1 MNLAGYTNMK
11 RNNGP
16 EVKLSDA
23 FKEGFKQENFFRSVK
38 REFHELQEFYLDDER
53 RARLSEMNTI
63 KRSFWTVVWLL
74 KLMFLRLNPLR
85 RLILLI
91 GLVLSISSTF
101 TGSGG
106 DSSSFGVDSHVLGP
120 FILLFVLMLE
130 LKDKLLAR
138 DELEAGR
145 RVQKALMPERM
156 PCVPGW
162 QIWLYTRPAND
173 VGGDLVDFYQI
184 DDQTWG
190 VALGDVSGKGLEAA
204 LFMAKLQ
211 ATIRAFIN
219 EFSSLSDIA
228 GKINKIFH
236 RDSLPNKFASII
248 FTEIKANSNAMK
260 ILNAGHMPPILLKGD
275 KIEELESH
283 APAFGLISDAQYNT
297 TEIELKKNAFLILY
311 SDGVT
316 ETMNDDG
323 AFFGEARLNSTL
335 IKHAGSSAAK
345 IGESI
350 IQELAKF
357 KKEAQFFDDIS
368 IAVLQRIGD

>member
-1 MNLAGYTNMK
+1 MK
-11 RNNGP
+11 NSKSG
-16 EVKLSDA
+16 EAKLRDA

-38 REFHELQEFYLDDER
+38 REFRELQDFYLDDDR
-53 RARLSEMNTI
+53 RTRLNQMNAI

-74 KLMFLRLNPLR
+74 KLMFLKLNALR

-91 GLVLSISSTF
+91 GLILSVFSTF
-101 TGSGG
+101 TGTSDGSG
-106 DSSSFGVDSHVLGP
+106 SFGVDSHVLGP
-120 FILLFVLMLE
+120 FILLFILMLE

-156 PCVPGW
+156 PAVPGW
-162 QIWLYTRPAND
+162 QVWLYTRPAND

-211 ATIRAFIN
+211 ATIRAFISD
-219 EFSSLSDIA
+219 FSSMAEIA
-228 GKINKIFH
+228 GKINRIFH
-236 RDSLPNKFASII
+236 RDSLPNKFASIV
-248 FTEIKANSNAMK
+248 FSEFGTKGNK
-260 ILNAGHMPPILLKGD
+260 ITLLNAGHMPPVYLHGNIL
-275 KIEELESH
+275 EELESH
-283 APAFGLISDAQYNT
+283 APAFGLMSEAQYET
-297 TEIELKKNAFLILY
+297 REIAMERNAFLVLY

-323 AFFGEARLNSTL
+323 AFFGEARLNSIL
-335 IKHAGSSAAK
+335 QKNSGSSAAK
-345 IGESI
+345 MGESI
-350 IQELAKF
+350 IRELARF
-357 KKEAQFFDDIS
+357 KKETPFFDDVS
-368 IAVLQRIGD
+368 VAVIQRTGE